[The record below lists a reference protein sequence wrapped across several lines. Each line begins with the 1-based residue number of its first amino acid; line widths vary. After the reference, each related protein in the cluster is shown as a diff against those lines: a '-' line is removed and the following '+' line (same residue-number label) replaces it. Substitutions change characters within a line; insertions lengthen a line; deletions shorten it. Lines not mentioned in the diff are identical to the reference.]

1 MGNAGQI
8 GQPADREVVENP
20 DPIASFDEEPDER

>member
-1 MGNAGQI
+1 MGHAREV
-8 GQPADREVVENP
+8 GQPADRKVVQNP